1 MANRKPKPGD
11 IRVKRVYEAPEPS
24 DGTRIL
30 VDRLWPRGLT
40 KETAHVDLWLRD
52 LAPSAEWRKRLHA
65 DFSLWPAFQKAYPKE
80 LQTPEAQAAVAKL
93 REQAAAGPITLLF
106 AAKDEERNNAVAL
119 RAILLGG

>member
-1 MANRKPKPGD
+1 MTTRKPKPGD
-11 IRVKRVYEAPEPS
+11 VKVKRVYEAPDPG
-24 DGTRIL
+24 DGMRIL

-40 KETAHVDLWLRD
+40 KEAAHVDLWLRD

-80 LQTPEAQAAVAKL
+80 LQAPEAQAAVATL
-93 REQAAAGPITLLF
+93 REHALAGPVTLLF

-119 RAILLGG
+119 RAILLAG